1 MIVKEKAGL
10 MRMKKVQII
19 ADRMPLKVN
28 YGQAKQVAIH
38 IYSQYDTPENSE
50 ALKRVLT
57 STAGSVPTSLYLHR
71 QRKRINLP
79 PNMCFDPS
87 DESIRAIESILGEGS
102 VEVQ

>member
-1 MIVKEKAGL
+1 M
-10 MRMKKVQII
+10 
-19 ADRMPLKVN
+19 
-28 YGQAKQVAIH
+28 AIH

-57 STAGSVPTSLYLHR
+57 SSAGSVPTSLYLHR

-87 DESIRAIESILGEGS
+87 DESIKAIEAILGDGS